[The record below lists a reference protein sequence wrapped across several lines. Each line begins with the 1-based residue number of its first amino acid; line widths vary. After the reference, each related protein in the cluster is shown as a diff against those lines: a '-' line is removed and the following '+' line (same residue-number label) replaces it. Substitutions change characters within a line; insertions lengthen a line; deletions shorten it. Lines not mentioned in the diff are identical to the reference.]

1 MKLLFRC
8 LPAFLLAACGTAPQA
23 PVLGELSLREKWV
36 YYPQDLAQRKNV
48 DQLIGLM
55 DRAGKL
61 GFTTFLLEDPNF
73 GRLGLM
79 DETYYSYLE
88 RIKAAAAERGID
100 LVPAM
105 FQIGHS
111 ENLLSQDPNLAE
123 GLPVRDQLFVVRG
136 GVARVE
142 ADPPVSLRAD
152 WDHRDASVSADGVVR
167 NPAGKLARFWQK
179 VRVHPFR
186 QYHVSIRIRTKDF
199 TGTPRIVVLGDG
211 RMLNYNLQG
220 VKPTQDWT
228 EHHAVFNSLGSRE
241 VRVSFGCWDGQSG
254 EAAFADPK
262 IEETGLLN
270 VLRRPGAPLAA
281 RREGDDDALDEGSDF
296 ERVADP
302 RLGREEEPGGYS
314 EWHEVPAIR
323 TSLPDGTRLR
333 VSYYHMLRFP
343 DGGQVMI
350 CPSEPKTVELL
361 RDQARRLQRLFHPK
375 AFFMSHDEMRVSN
388 WDASCTRRNLTSGG
402 ILAENARTCI
412 RILRDLNPAARIY
425 VWSDMFDP
433 NHNAHD
439 HYYLA
444 RGGMDLTWEGLDP
457 DVVVATWFFDKRDES
472 LAWFA
477 SRGHQTLIAGYY
489 DQKPERASEWL
500 NAARRSKGTIGI
512 MYTSWYDKYDDLE
525 TFADRVNNFR

>member
-1 MKLLFRC
+1 VKLLFRC
-8 LPAFLLAACGTAPQA
+8 LPAFLLAACSAPPPP
-23 PVLGELSLREKWV
+23 PVLEGLSLQEKWV
-36 YYPQDLAQRKNV
+36 YYPLDLAQERNV
-48 DQLIGLM
+48 DHLIGLM
-55 DRAGKL
+55 DRAAKI

-73 GRLGLM
+73 GRLPLM
-79 DETYYSYLE
+79 DDVYYSHLE
-88 RIKAAAAERGID
+88 RIKAAAAERRID

-105 FQIGHS
+105 FQVGHS

-142 ADPPVSLRAD
+142 ADPPVALRPE
-152 WDHRDASVSADGVVR
+152 WDHRDATVPADWVVR
-167 NPAGKLARFWQK
+167 DPAGKLARVWQK
-179 VRVHPFR
+179 IRVHPFR

-199 TGTPRIVVLGDG
+199 KGTPRIVVLGDG

-228 EHHAVFNSLGSRE
+228 EHHAVFNSLGSRD

-262 IEETGLLN
+262 IEETGLVN
-270 VLRRPGAPLAA
+270 VLRRPGAPLVV
-281 RREGDDDALDEGSDF
+281 RREGSDDPLDEGGDV
-296 ERVADP
+296 ERIADP
-302 RLGREEEPGGYS
+302 RLGREDLPGGYS
-314 EWHEVPAIR
+314 EWHEPPALR
-323 TSLPDGTRLR
+323 SSLPDGTRLR

-350 CPSEPKTVELL
+350 CPSEPKTVEILQ
-361 RDQARRLQRLFHPK
+361 DQAKRLQRLFRPK

-388 WDASCTRRNLTSGG
+388 WDPSCTRRNLTSGE
-402 ILAENARTCI
+402 IFADNVRTCI
-412 RILRDLNPAARIY
+412 RILRGLNPAARIY

-433 NHNAHD
+433 NHNAHES
-439 HYYLA
+439 YYLA
-444 RGGMDLTWEGLDP
+444 RGGMDRTWEGLDP
-457 DVVVATWFFDKRDES
+457 DVIVATWFFDKRDES

-477 SRGHQTLIAGYY
+477 SRGHRTLIAGYY

-500 NAARRSKGTIGI
+500 DAAHRSKGTIGI
-512 MYTSWYDKYDDLE
+512 MYTSWYDKYEDLE
-525 TFADRVNNFR
+525 TFARWVNDSR